1 MFGKSWRNI
10 YLLTNQNPLR
20 RRSGG
25 PNFCHR
31 IRKDF
36 KTMNFK
42 ERYRFVRGLRT
53 AATNPIYKEEYRR
66 LCKLLS
72 RIPSTFL
79 HHMPQIFLPRHR
91 WYLLEFENFL
101 RQIDCRITIPY
112 LDWSKDLDNW
122 ARGTEKSDVWSPTPH
137 GLGGDGRLPEG
148 CVTDGPFKEG
158 IFYIPEKIGYG
169 CLKRNFNR
177 SCFLPSKD
185 QIENAINNSNFTV
198 FEKGVC
204 KTRTRYLR
212 MADADGK
219 MRIAKCG

>member
-1 MFGKSWRNI
+1 MTVFALGNSDPGFAHKSSTIKETIAFSVVGDLASCLNNTTAYLDDRNRRCTC
-10 YLLTNQNPLR
+10 YKGDLLLCQ
-20 RRSGG
+20 
-25 PNFCHR
+25 R

-66 LCKLLS
+66 LCKLHS

-79 HHMPQIFLPRHR
+79 HHMPQIFLPWLR

-122 ARGTEKSDVWSPTPH
+122 VRGRGKSDVLESYAS
-137 GLGGDGRLPEG
+137 RL
-148 CVTDGPFKEG
+148 
-158 IFYIPEKIGYG
+158 
-169 CLKRNFNR
+169 RR
-177 SCFLPSKD
+177 
-185 QIENAINNSNFTV
+185 
-198 FEKGVC
+198 
-204 KTRTRYLR
+204 
-212 MADADGK
+212 
-219 MRIAKCG
+219 